1 MRRGGGRGGEG
12 RGGEGRGGEG
22 RGGEGRGGEGRGGEG
37 RALSKER
44 CKQLDAVG
52 CDVHPMLKRFVSTTS
67 HGRSFTYKHDMCE
80 KVSVG

>member
-1 MRRGGGRGGEG
+1 MVIIAFGTLKKELIGSEEGREG
-12 RGGEGRGGEG
+12 RGGD
-22 RGGEGRGGEGRGGEG
+22 GGEG

-52 CDVHPMLKRFVSTTS
+52 CDVRPMLKRFVSITS